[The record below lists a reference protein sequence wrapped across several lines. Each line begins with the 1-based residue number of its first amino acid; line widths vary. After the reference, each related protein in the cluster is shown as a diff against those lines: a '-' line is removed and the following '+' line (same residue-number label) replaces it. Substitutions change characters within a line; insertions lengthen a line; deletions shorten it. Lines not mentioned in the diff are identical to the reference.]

1 MSKRKNGRM
10 FKSLLTRNGVSA
22 SENRIAGW
30 LAVAEHML
38 YVPMHDSFR

>member
-1 MSKRKNGRM
+1 
-10 FKSLLTRNGVSA
+10 
-22 SENRIAGW
+22 GW

>member
-1 MSKRKNGRM
+1 CEK
-10 FKSLLTRNGVSA
+10 
-22 SENRIAGW
+22 RIAGW

>member
-1 MSKRKNGRM
+1 K
-10 FKSLLTRNGVSA
+10 
-22 SENRIAGW
+22 RIAGW

>member
-1 MSKRKNGRM
+1 
-10 FKSLLTRNGVSA
+10 
-22 SENRIAGW
+22 W

>member
-1 MSKRKNGRM
+1 TCEK
-10 FKSLLTRNGVSA
+10 
-22 SENRIAGW
+22 RIAGW

>member
-1 MSKRKNGRM
+1 EK
-10 FKSLLTRNGVSA
+10 
-22 SENRIAGW
+22 RIAGW